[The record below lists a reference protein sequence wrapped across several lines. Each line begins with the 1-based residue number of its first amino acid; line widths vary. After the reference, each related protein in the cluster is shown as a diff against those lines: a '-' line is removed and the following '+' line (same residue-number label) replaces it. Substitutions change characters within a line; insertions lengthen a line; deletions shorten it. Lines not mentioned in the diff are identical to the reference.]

1 METVLSARGYAIPKA
16 GNEELVESLRETLTA
31 RPKVNPMGIG
41 GGGAG
46 GGADGD
52 SGGAKAFAVYR
63 ESASKFYMPR
73 HFGEKRFGKA
83 TVVRAGMRYG
93 DGDALS
99 EGVTFAG
106 ELRPEQRAPAQAFLK
121 AAAERGGGMLV
132 LPCAYGKCLARDTPV
147 LRADGSIVPVQDVQT
162 GDRLVGDDGK
172 PRRVLSICCGREPMY
187 RVAPADAA
195 GADAGAAAY
204 VVNASHILTL
214 KRPNGEV
221 RDIPLR
227 NLLALPDAEREKY
240 FGYRVGVTWPAR
252 PLPEGADPPYVYG
265 SNWARGRA
273 IVAARGDGRDDG
285 GRMLGV
291 YRVNEPE
298 VQRATL
304 YGVLDA
310 IGKRSV
316 GADGYDEITVALP
329 GEALKDVLFLARSLA
344 IPARR
349 VGSGTAVVR
358 PGAPNEP
365 TPITVTALGPGEY
378 FGFAIDGN
386 RRFLLGDFTVT
397 HNTALSLYLSCQI
410 GKKTLIVCH
419 KEFLMNQWRE
429 RIAQFAPTA
438 SVGLVK
444 QGRVD
449 VAGRDY
455 VLASL
460 QSLAMRDYDADALAG
475 FGLVCWD
482 ECHHNAAEVF
492 SRALSKVN
500 APVMLGLSATPNR
513 KDGLRKVL
521 EWFLGKPAY
530 SVLRRGEAE
539 LRVVVRRYFD
549 GSDNAAA
556 GEYARLRMLWNGK
569 PNTAAMITAVCA
581 HAPRNAAILAALSEI
596 LAAEPERKVIVLS
609 DRRAHLTALKKLID
623 DARLGTTGF
632 YVGGMKQ
639 ALLDAS
645 AERQIIL
652 ATGAMANEGLDIPA
666 LNTLVF
672 ASPVTAIEQPIGRIQ
687 RQKPDERT
695 YTPLVLDFWD
705 DFSVF
710 YNQGMRRQAFYKKNG
725 YEIVVLDREGAPEAA
740 AAEREDACSAA
751 ASASASDADSPK
763 PRRKPAGTAATAA
776 TAAKR
781 KAAAAAARMLPDEDL
796 AELAALADT

>member
-16 GNEELVESLRETLTA
+16 GNEILVESLREALTA

-41 GGGAG
+41 AGGAG
-46 GGADGD
+46 GAADDGV
-52 SGGAKAFAVYR
+52 KAFAVYR

-93 DGDALS
+93 DGEALS
-99 EGVTFAG
+99 AGVTFAG

-132 LPCAYGKCLARDTPV
+132 LPCAYGKCLARNTPV

-172 PRRVLSICCGREPMY
+172 PRRVLSICCGREPLY
-187 RVAPADAA
+187 RVAPADASADGA
-195 GADAGAAAY
+195 GAAY
-204 VVNASHILTL
+204 VVNESHILTL

-221 RDIPLR
+221 ADIPLR
-227 NLLALPDAEREKY
+227 KLLALPDAQRETY
-240 FGYRVGVTWPAR
+240 FGYKVGVAWPAR
-252 PLPEGADPPYVYG
+252 PLPDGADPPYVYG
-265 SNWARGRA
+265 RNWAIGRA
-273 IVAARGDGRDDG
+273 VVASRGDGRDDG
-285 GRMLGV
+285 GRMLAA

-310 IGKRSV
+310 IGARSV
-316 GADGYDEITVALP
+316 GADGYDEIRFALP
-329 GEALKDVLFLARSLA
+329 EEALKDVLFLARSLA

-349 VGSGTAVVR
+349 VGSRAVVVR
-358 PGAPNEP
+358 PGAPNAP
-365 TPITVTALGPGEY
+365 TAITVTALGPGEY

-444 QGRVD
+444 QGKVD

-513 KDGLRKVL
+513 KDGLRKVI

-530 SVLRRGEAE
+530 SVLRRGEAG
-539 LRVVVRRYFD
+539 LSVVVRRYFD

-581 HAPRNAAILAALSEI
+581 HAPRNAAILAALGDI
-596 LAAEPERKVIVLS
+596 LAAEPDRKVIVLS

-623 DARLGTTGF
+623 DAGLGTTGF

-695 YTPLVLDFWD
+695 YAPLVLDFWD

-710 YNQGMRRQAFYKKNG
+710 YNQGTRRQAFYKKNG
-725 YEIVVLDREGAPEAA
+725 YEVTVLDREGAPEPAA
-740 AAEREDACSAA
+740 DRSDAGSAST
-751 ASASASDADSPK
+751 SASASDADSPK
-763 PRRKPAGTAATAA
+763 PRRKKPAAAPAA
-776 TAAKR
+776 EKR
-781 KAAAAAARMLPDEDL
+781 KAAVRMLPDED
-796 AELAALADT
+796 AEELAALADT

>member
-1 METVLSARGYAIPKA
+1 METVLSARGYAIPKE
-16 GNEELVESLRETLTA
+16 GNEELIARLREELTA
-31 RPKVNPMGIG
+31 RPKANPMGI
-41 GGGAG
+41 AG
-46 GGADGD
+46 EANE
-52 SGGAKAFAVYR
+52 FAVYR
-63 ESASKFYMPR
+63 ESGAKFYMPR
-73 HFGEKRFGKA
+73 HFGEKRFGGA
-83 TVVRAGMRYG
+83 AVVRAGMSYG

-106 ELRPEQRAPAQAFLK
+106 ELRPEQHAPAQAFLK

-147 LRADGSIVPVQDVQT
+147 LLADGSVVPVQDVQL

-172 PRRVLSICCGREPMY
+172 PRRVLSVCRGREPMY
-187 RVAPADAA
+187 RIAPAQGGGGGGCD
-195 GADAGAAAY
+195 GAY
-204 VVNASHILTL
+204 VVNISHILTL
-214 KRPNGEV
+214 KRANGEV
-221 RDIPLR
+221 SDIPVKT
-227 NLLALPDAEREKY
+227 LLAMQETERAKY
-240 FGYRVGVTWPAR
+240 LGFKVGVVWPAR
-252 PLPEGADPPYVYG
+252 PLPEGGSSPYVYG
-265 SNWARGRA
+265 GDWARRHE
-273 IVAARGDGRDDG
+273 
-285 GRMLGV
+285 GRMLDA

-310 IGKRSV
+310 IGVRSV
-316 GADGYDEITVALP
+316 GADGYDEIRVTLPKDALSN
-329 GEALKDVLFLARSLA
+329 VLFLARSLA
-344 IPARR
+344 IPAARFAGGFS
-349 VGSGTAVVR
+349 GSADSAVIR
-358 PGAPNEP
+358 PGAPNAP
-365 TPITVTALGPGEY
+365 TPITISAVGDGEY

-429 RIAQFAPTA
+429 RIAQFAPAA
-438 SVGLVK
+438 SVGLIK
-444 QGRVD
+444 QGKVD
-449 VAGRDY
+449 VAGRDF

-460 QSLAMRDYDADALAG
+460 QSLAMRGYDPDALAG
-475 FGLVCWD
+475 FGLICWD

-492 SRALSKVN
+492 SRALYKVN

-530 SVLRRGEAE
+530 SVRRRGEAE

-549 GSDNAAA
+549 GSDTAAA
-556 GEYARLRMLWNGK
+556 SEYSRLRMMWNGK

-581 HAPRNAAILAALSEI
+581 HVPRNLAILAALQEI
-596 LAAEPERKVIVLS
+596 LAAEPDRKVIVLS
-609 DRRAHLTALKKLID
+609 DRRGHLTALKKLID
-623 DARLGTTGF
+623 DAGLGTTGF

-666 LNTLVF
+666 LNTLIF

-687 RQKPDERT
+687 RQKPEERT
-695 YTPLVLDFWD
+695 HAPLVLDFWD

-710 YNQGMRRQAFYKKNG
+710 YNQGARRQAFYKKNG
-725 YEIVVLDREGAPEAA
+725 YDVTVMDREGLPEPPPARADEAGAGSASGSCADSESPAATPKRKAATPKSRAA
-740 AAEREDACSAA
+740 AAERAA
-751 ASASASDADSPK
+751 A
-763 PRRKPAGTAATAA
+763 
-776 TAAKR
+776 
-781 KAAAAAARMLPDEDL
+781 KAAIRFLPDEDV
-796 AELAALADT
+796 AELAAALAT